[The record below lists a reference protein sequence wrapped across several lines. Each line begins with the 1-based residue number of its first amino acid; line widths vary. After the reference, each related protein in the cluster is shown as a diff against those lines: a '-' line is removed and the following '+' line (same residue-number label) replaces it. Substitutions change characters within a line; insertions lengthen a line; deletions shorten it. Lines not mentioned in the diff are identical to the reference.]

1 MAHEIRNPLASISG
15 SIEIMKEELGEAS
28 AHSRLMDI
36 VLREVGCLNSLVA
49 DFLLFARPAPPGR
62 DLVPL
67 NELVEEILIMFGNS
81 ADFNPRVRIVRNFQE
96 PVALRADPQQ
106 IKQVIWNLLI
116 NASQAMPEG
125 GDLTVELR
133 RRLPILDH
141 PDQPPQGEISISDTG
156 GGIAESD
163 VGKIFDPFF
172 TTKENGTGL
181 GLSIVHRIVENY
193 GGKVWVRSQLGRG
206 TTFTIYLPI
215 Q

>member
-1 MAHEIRNPLASISG
+1 
-15 SIEIMKEELGEAS
+15 MKEEAGESS
-28 AHSRLMDI
+28 AHNRLMDI
-36 VLREVGCLNSLVA
+36 VLREVACLNSLVA
-49 DFLLFARPAPPGR
+49 DFLLFARPAPPGK
-62 DLVPL
+62 DLVSL
-67 NELVEEILIMFGNS
+67 NDLVEEIILLFGNS
-81 ADFNPRVRIVRNFQE
+81 SDFNPRIRLVRNFQE

-116 NASQAMPEG
+116 NAAQAMPEG

-133 RRLPILDH
+133 RRLPILDRT
-141 PDQPPQGEISISDTG
+141 DQPPQCEISISDTG
-156 GGIAESD
+156 NGISESE

-206 TTFTIYLPI
+206 TTFTIYLPV